1 MNRQTFIT
9 NSRVV
14 MQAMVTLRST
24 TGVIISRIAR
34 SMASGTILS
43 ENNVTSK
50 SGGVDIH
57 PDSKLSIKYN
67 ILNRKSQGRTVKT

>member
-9 NSRVV
+9 SSRVV

-43 ENNVTSK
+43 ENNVFQNLEKCTSTSFK
-50 SGGVDIH
+50 TFNKIQYSQKKISG
-57 PDSKLSIKYN
+57 
-67 ILNRKSQGRTVKT
+67 